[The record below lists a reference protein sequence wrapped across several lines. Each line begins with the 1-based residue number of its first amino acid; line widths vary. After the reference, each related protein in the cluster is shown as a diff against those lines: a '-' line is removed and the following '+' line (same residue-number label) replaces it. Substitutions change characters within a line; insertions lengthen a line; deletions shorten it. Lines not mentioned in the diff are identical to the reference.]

1 MRNKVADGK
10 IIDLLN
16 GFADAVASGGIV
28 VEGNL
33 AGVATQTHA
42 AGSRLPCDME
52 GVFDL
57 PVTDTVGA
65 AGIAIG
71 DPIRVTLA
79 TGALSNTAYNA
90 GTVHF
95 FGYALEEVAANET
108 ATINVLKVMSH
119 HVE

>member
-10 IIDLLN
+10 VIDLLN
-16 GFADAVASGGIV
+16 GSGVDIASGGIV

-52 GVFDL
+52 GVFSL
-57 PVTDTVGA
+57 SVTDSVGA
-65 AGIAIG
+65 GISIG

-95 FGYALEEVAANET
+95 FGYALEAVAANET

>member
-42 AGSRLPCDME
+42 VGSRLPCDME

-57 PVTDTVGA
+57 PVTDTVGM
-65 AGIAIG
+65 GIAIG

-79 TGALSNTAYNA
+79 TGALSNAAYGA

-95 FGYALEEVAANET
+95 FGYALEAVAANET
-108 ATINVLKVMSH
+108 ATIRVLKVMSH